1 MKNLIIAFAI
11 ILIIT
16 SCKKISNITEPER
29 YITGYLYN
37 DCSNTP
43 IKNRGLYM
51 YRNEPRGG
59 RETTKGTCTTD
70 STGFF
75 KMTYRADNGP
85 EPLEVR
91 FANSNY
97 AIVYLPG
104 NSIVNIDNAKL
115 YGVSTCN
122 IIVKLNVINPKTSSD
137 TLYINDYR
145 NPSVNLKVAGPFT
158 SGTLYTA
165 SNYNLLVPR
174 YPINNL
180 RLSYL
185 FNNNNSTLV
194 DKYFNAQPCKDN
206 IVTVDIN

>member
-75 KMTYRADNGP
+75 KMTYSADNGP

-104 NSIVNIDNAKL
+104 NPIVNIDNAKL

-122 IIVKLNVINPKTSSD
+122 IIVKLNVTNPRTSAD
-137 TLYINDYR
+137 TLVVDDAR
-145 NPSVNLKVAGPFT
+145 NPGATVKVAGPFLN
-158 SGTLYTA
+158 GYIVYTA
-165 SNYNLLVPR
+165 NNFNLLVPYITGKR
-174 YPINNL
+174 LDMGFYLITPI
-180 RLSYL
+180 
-185 FNNNNSTLV
+185 FNSKPFIAEV
-194 DKYFNAQPCKDN
+194 CKNN
-206 IVTVDIN
+206 IVTIDIQ